1 MQPRVRTTLP
11 TYNDRMA
18 PPSVDASDLATK
30 LRFAQ
35 AANVSVKSTLIQH
48 TDVPTADTLKET
60 PQQQVADSVQAD
72 LFSWNPL
79 EGVES
84 ALARQNIQV
93 FNDIRMKGELFAP
106 MMPINYVNQLGPIN
120 PIPAVEGMD
129 EVKNSVTKTVD
140 IAKRAGEI
148 YITKD
153 FKCTSE
159 VVPETC
165 PFGFAGRRQTPFIP
179 INTLSPDLKRD
190 VSVNGVPVEWYDE
203 DAMRDDDNQ
212 LRFPLEPSAKTS
224 SYQTPAAQITKINTA
239 GLSWQ
244 F

>member
-1 MQPRVRTTLP
+1 MMGRPRTTLP
-11 TYNDRMA
+11 TYNDRFN
-18 PPSVDASDLATK
+18 PPSVDASELATK

-35 AANVSVKSTLIQH
+35 ASGVTVKSTLVQH
-48 TDVPTADTLKET
+48 TDVPNADTLKET

-106 MMPINYVNQLGPIN
+106 MMPINYVNTLGPIN
-120 PIPAVEGMD
+120 PIPVVEGMD
-129 EVKNSVTKTVD
+129 EVRSSVAKVVD
-140 IAKRAGEI
+140 TAKEAGEI
-148 YITKD
+148 FVTKE

-165 PFGFAGRRQTPFIP
+165 PFGFPGRRQTPFIP
-179 INTLSPDLKRD
+179 INTLSPDIKPD
-190 VSVNGVPVEWYDE
+190 VSLNGVPVDWYDE
-203 DAMRDDDNQ
+203 DKMRDDEDQ

-224 SYQTPAAQITKINTA
+224 SYQTPAAQILKINTA